1 MEGFFKS
8 DKTRY
13 VTGVGTALLVNLALV
28 VSSYVV
34 KVKYQLTQL
43 SNKGPQPKFVRV
55 EVYYPLPNSTP

>member
-13 VTGVGTALLVNLALV
+13 ATGVGTALLVNLALV

-34 KVKYQLTQL
+34 KVKY
-43 SNKGPQPKFVRV
+43 K
-55 EVYYPLPNSTP
+55 